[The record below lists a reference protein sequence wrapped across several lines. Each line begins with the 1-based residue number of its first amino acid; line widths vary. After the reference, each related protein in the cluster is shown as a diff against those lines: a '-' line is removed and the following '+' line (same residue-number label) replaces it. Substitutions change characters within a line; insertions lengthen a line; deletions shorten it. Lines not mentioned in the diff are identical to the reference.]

1 MPEHFNKQT
10 VEATVWCNPCGKPTP
25 HSIFDGL
32 RGACLVCLAK
42 LPATH
47 EEPETDKQQGLFD

>member
-1 MPEHFNKQT
+1 MPEHFSKST

-25 HSIFDGL
+25 HSIFDGR

-42 LPATH
+42 PPAPKKP
-47 EEPETDKQQGLFD
+47 EPAEKQRGLFE